1 MRTQTVWQAFQKYN
15 DEFKVSKF
23 YKIDV
28 DEKIFGVKL
37 DNKNI
42 NPKSQFLPKQN
53 MNTYR
58 GSFVTSKSH
67 SRNTESLPSLLSEKL
82 WHFE

>member
-1 MRTQTVWQAFQKYN
+1 MSAPFVIRQKSQSLTT
-15 DEFKVSKF
+15 FKF
-23 YKIDV
+23 INV

-67 SRNTESLPSLLSEKL
+67 SRNTESLPSLMSEKL